1 MPGDFDY
8 RILDRVDHRPWPIP
22 RRPWVMTQTWH
33 DLLFAHWPIEADRLS
48 ALIPEPLE
56 LDVHEGH
63 GWIGIVPFRMTNV
76 APRAVPAVPGLSA
89 FPELNVRTY
98 VRLGGQMPGV
108 YFFSLDAGSAVA
120 AAAARTLF
128 DLPYFAA
135 SMTLVR
141 DAQTVRFASRR
152 NAGADSAACFIASYE
167 PDGRVFH
174 AQTGSLD
181 YFLTERYCLYTVDR
195 ARRPHRLDIHHPPWP
210 LQRGVATI
218 QTNTMAQANAIALP
232 AVAAPLLHFA
242 VRQDVVAWLP
252 VRPDG
257 Y

>member
-1 MPGDFDY
+1 M
-8 RILDRVDHRPWPIP
+8 DRD
-22 RRPWVMTQTWH
+22 
-33 DLLFAHWPIEADRLS
+33 
-48 ALIPEPLE
+48 
-56 LDVHEGH
+56 
-63 GWIGIVPFRMTNV
+63 
-76 APRAVPAVPGLSA
+76 RAVSHDQRRAARGPRGARAVSVSRVERPHVCASWRPDA
-89 FPELNVRTY
+89 R
-98 VRLGGQMPGV
+98 V